1 MWRLAVRDLLWR
13 RRRFLIAIVA
23 TSLVFA
29 ITLLLAGVANAVD
42 GEPRHV
48 AQMIGADRW
57 VVTAGTSGPFTT
69 TQLVPEAVV
78 AAVAASP
85 GVTRADPIIVGRA
98 VTTAGGKKTD
108 LNVLGIQPGGLAAP
122 AVASGTGITGDGQA
136 IVDTQLDF
144 REGDTIT
151 VDDLPLT
158 VVGRANRISYNFGL
172 ATVVVSVHDAQRVS
186 FGGAP
191 LVTAVVTRGVP
202 TALPAGYDALDDAH
216 VISDLHRPIEK
227 GLDTITFVSILL
239 WVVAAG
245 IVGSI
250 VYLTALERTRD
261 FAVLKATG
269 AATRDLLLSL
279 AIEAIV
285 VSIASAVVAVV
296 AARALEPAFPIAV
309 DVQSSTYVSLLVLAA
324 VVALL
329 ASALGLR
336 RTVSVDPAL
345 AFGGA

>member
-1 MWRLAVRDLLWR
+1 M
-13 RRRFLIAIVA
+13 
-23 TSLVFA
+23 
-29 ITLLLAGVANAVD
+29 
-42 GEPRHV
+42 PH
-48 AQMIGADRW
+48 
-57 VVTAGTSGPFTT
+57 
-69 TQLVPEAVV
+69 
-78 AAVAASP
+78 
-85 GVTRADPIIVGRA
+85 
-98 VTTAGGKKTD
+98 
-108 LNVLGIQPGGLAAP
+108 
-122 AVASGTGITGDGQA
+122 
-136 IVDTQLDF
+136 
-144 REGDTIT
+144 
-151 VDDLPLT
+151 
-158 VVGRANRISYNFGL
+158 
-172 ATVVVSVHDAQRVS
+172 
-186 FGGAP
+186 
-191 LVTAVVTRGVP
+191 
-202 TALPAGYDALDDAH
+202 
-216 VISDLHRPIEK
+216 
-227 GLDTITFVSILL
+227 TITFVSILL